1 MIQGSQSMDDQ
12 SWADNNR
19 FPGTRVN
26 NMYASPRAQ
35 HYGAFVYVFGSAI
48 GDHMGLHTNNLNFL
62 GSDDVAE
69 GAEKKLFSLI
79 FFQIWNNNNGRLL
92 LLTFCD
98 ISLVLRPAIWMEKYH
113 FI

>member
-35 HYGAFVYVFGSAI
+35 HYGAFVYVYGSAI
-48 GDHMGLHTNNLNFL
+48 GDHVGLHPYTNNLNSL

-69 GAEKKLFSLI
+69 GAGKKIVFFNFLFKFEI
-79 FFQIWNNNNGRLL
+79 KTTGDY
-92 LLTFCD
+92 CC
-98 ISLVLRPAIWMEKYH
+98 
-113 FI
+113 

>member
-19 FPGTRVN
+19 FPSTRVN

-35 HYGAFVYVFGSAI
+35 HYGAFVYVYGSA
-48 GDHMGLHTNNLNFL
+48 GLHPHTNNLNFL

-69 GAEKKLFSLI
+69 GAVKKLFSLI
-79 FFQIWNNNNGRLL
+79 FFFKFEIITTGDY
-92 LLTFCD
+92 CC
-98 ISLVLRPAIWMEKYH
+98 
-113 FI
+113 